1 MTQPVPMSLDAC
13 TVQGDSAFALL
24 GAARAALRGSVWV
37 ALNAEQ
43 VECIQHAL
51 TELSAEA
58 YPLDRDQDRE

>member
-24 GAARAALRGSVWV
+24 TAAKSALRGSVWV

-43 VECIQHAL
+43 VEVIQGAL
-51 TELSAEA
+51 AELSAEA
-58 YPLDRDQDRE
+58 YALDRDQDRE